1 MFKRIDQTC
10 LNKVGLPSKKAIGE
24 DAISGL
30 HDYSMLQRFRR
41 GVDLNIVEPPIVNF
55 VVTQETEDVEN
66 IMINKDCAN
75 IESKWWHEQGA
86 GAANQ
91 SI

>member
-1 MFKRIDQTC
+1 MFRRIDQTC

-41 GVDLNIVEPPIVNF
+41 SEDLNTVEPPIDNF
-55 VVTQETEDVEN
+55 FGTQETKDV
-66 IMINKDCAN
+66 
-75 IESKWWHEQGA
+75 
-86 GAANQ
+86 
-91 SI
+91 